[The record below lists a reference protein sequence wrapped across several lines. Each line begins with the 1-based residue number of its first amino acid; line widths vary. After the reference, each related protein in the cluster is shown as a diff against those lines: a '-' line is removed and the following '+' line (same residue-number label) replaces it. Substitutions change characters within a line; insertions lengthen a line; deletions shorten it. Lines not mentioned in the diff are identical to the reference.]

1 MEGAG
6 AALAE
11 RFSSTADDERERG
24 RLAAVTAGRYE
35 IQSEIGRGGMSRVF
49 RAWDPLGRRLVAIK
63 LLAAGLSLSVEHR
76 ERFRREA
83 SITSRLAHPNILA
96 CYDFVRSGDVV
107 FAVMPYIAGSSL
119 ADRLA
124 AGAPL
129 APAVVTALLIP
140 LADALACAH
149 ASGVIHR
156 DVKPANILL
165 RAADGHP
172 FLTDFGIAT
181 LCTSEHSRGEV
192 AKRFGTPEFMSP
204 EQALGAWDADHR
216 SDIYSL
222 GLIAFLALTGR
233 MPFPGGSP
241 LAHAAQRTVLEA
253 PPLGRIAPEVPGRL
267 AAVVDRCLARAP
279 KHRWRSAAAL
289 RGALER
295 AARPGPRW
303 FGEWLT
309 ILRAVG

>member
-1 MEGAG
+1 MDGVGAM
-6 AALAE
+6 LVE
-11 RFSSTADDERERG
+11 RSCSSADDEMERR

-35 IQSEIGRGGMSRVF
+35 IQAEIGRGGMSRVF

-63 LLAAGLSLSVEHR
+63 LLAVGLSLSVEHR

-83 SITSRLAHPNILA
+83 WITSRLAHPNILA
-96 CYDFVRSGDVV
+96 CHDFVRSGDVV
-107 FAVMPYIAGSSL
+107 FAVMPYVAGSSL
-119 ADRLA
+119 AERLA
-124 AGAPL
+124 VGAPL
-129 APAVVTALLIP
+129 APPVVAALLIP

-165 RAADGHP
+165 RAADGRP

-181 LCTSEHSRGEV
+181 LRTSEHSRGEV

-222 GLIAFLALTGR
+222 GLIAFLALAGR

-253 PPLGRIAPEVPGRL
+253 PPLGRVAPAVPGRL
-267 AAVVDRCLARAP
+267 AAVVDRCLAREP
-279 KHRWRSAAAL
+279 KRRWRSAAAL
-289 RGALER
+289 RHALER
-295 AARPGPRW
+295 AGRPGPGRLGRW
-303 FGEWLT
+303 LSFLPSLG
-309 ILRAVG
+309 

>member
-1 MEGAG
+1 MDGVGAT
-6 AALAE
+6 LAE
-11 RFSSTADDERERG
+11 RSCSSADDEVERR
-24 RLAAVTAGRYE
+24 RLEAVTAGRYE
-35 IQSEIGRGGMSRVF
+35 IQAEIGRGGMSRVF
-49 RAWDPLGRRLVAIK
+49 RAWDPRGRRLVAIK

-83 SITSRLAHPNILA
+83 SITGRLAHPNILA

-107 FAVMPYIAGSSL
+107 FAVMPFVAGASL
-119 ADRLA
+119 AERLA
-124 AGAPL
+124 GGVSL
-129 APAVVTALLIP
+129 APAAVTALLIP

-165 RAADGHP
+165 RAADGRP

-181 LCTSEHSRGEV
+181 LRTSEHSRGEV
-192 AKRFGTPEFMSP
+192 VKRFGTPEFMSP
-204 EQALGAWDADHR
+204 EQALGIWDADHR

-222 GLIAFLALTGR
+222 GLIAFLALAGR

-253 PPLGRIAPEVPGRL
+253 PPVRRVAPGVPGRL
-267 AAVVDRCLARAP
+267 AAVVDRCLAREP
-279 KHRWRSAAAL
+279 KRRWRSAAAL
-289 RGALER
+289 RRALER
-295 AARPGPRW
+295 AGKPESWW
-303 FGEWLT
+303 FGRWLS
-309 ILRAVG
+309 ILQPVG